1 MADEK
6 LQYPRHLGLH
16 RRYRLMY
23 RRGRGTRTSTRIV
36 TGMHPP
42 SMGWTMVEAAGE
54 GGKEGEH
61 LVENRRTEDPVG
73 KFVIIF
79 AFCLYSLLDD
89 RKRRSSPGLDDLRG
103 SKRR

>member
-61 LVENRRTEDPVG
+61 LVENRRTEVPVG
-73 KFVIIF
+73 KFCYYICVLSIF
-79 AFCLYSLLDD
+79 IV
-89 RKRRSSPGLDDLRG
+89 G
-103 SKRR
+103 